1 MKIFK
6 IIHLSLIDAA
16 KVMYYPVKNPLAG
29 VELQYGDRTNFR
41 DGLDTNIFKV
51 QFSFKYNFSHT
62 FYRN

>member
-1 MKIFK
+1 MKTVE
-6 IIHLSLIDAA
+6 IIRPSLAVA
-16 KVMYYPVKNPLAG
+16 RAGYPPRG

-41 DGLDTNIFKV
+41 DGFDTNIFKV